1 MEMSKWSMLCFRQER
16 VQMLMVSVLI
26 LITVI
31 IDNMKLGAQYG
42 TVLCAACANGNVE
55 VVNALLQAGARR
67 NGNGE

>member
-1 MEMSKWSMLCFRQER
+1 
-16 VQMLMVSVLI
+16 MLMVSVLI
-26 LITVI
+26 LITTI

-42 TVLCAACANGNVE
+42 TVLCAACANGKVE